1 MCPNCGQPF
10 GGGQRCQHCGAP
22 APAGPAATR
31 GRGWA
36 FGALGLI
43 VALVAGLVIWRVSDP
58 PSTGGSA
65 VAGTAQQTPPTDPT
79 TDTDTS
85 STDTTDTDTSST
97 ETTDSS
103 STETGST
110 DTDSIDTDPTDTG
123 STSTGS
129 TSAGSTSTGSTS
141 TGSTSTGSTSTGSTS
156 TGSTSTGS
164 TSTGSTGSGDL
175 VVGLASLPTDADP
188 AVGSTGSEA
197 VLWRQVFD
205 TLTGYRGTSIAAQ
218 PGLAASW
225 VASADAREWTFII
238 AADRKFHDGTPV
250 TAAAVCA
257 NFQFWYT
264 ATGTRAGDLFDWN
277 YFFGGVK
284 GQPATVYRSC
294 TASGASAVMTFSR
307 PMPAL
312 PDIVSATSF
321 GIHSPASLTG
331 RTPVGSGSY
340 RWVSGDTQ
348 TVQLAG
354 FGPDMQGR
362 KLSFRTIGDPAAA
375 AAAVRNG
382 EIGLYYNPGPDPGPD
397 TDGVSVEPNY
407 ADRVVTLHLHAD
419 HGVLADKNV
428 REAVFTAIDR
438 KTVNRPIGAEPARS
452 VLPGL
457 YGGPALSIPATDPV
471 KAKKLLQGKK
481 ITLTMAVRQFGSGA
495 AANLQVGQLVQAQ
508 LAEAGITVKLQ
519 AITSVNDYY
528 DKTATPTID
537 LSIDPALAYIADLGD
552 YIGNY
557 LPGAQ
562 YHVVVPKA
570 SVSAFDAA
578 IEKAVQAPDYAERQL
593 AGVDVLQELV
603 ADREALPMYSYGG
616 QWFVGSRVAGFK
628 PVVFNQVR
636 LDSISV
642 R

>member
-22 APAGPAATR
+22 APTGPAATR

-36 FGALGLI
+36 LGALGLI
-43 VALVAGLVIWRVSDP
+43 AALVAGLVIWRVSDP
-58 PSTGGSA
+58 PSTTGSP
-65 VAGTAQQTPPTDPT
+65 VAGTAQQTPPIDPT
-79 TDTDTS
+79 AG
-85 STDTTDTDTSST
+85 TDTTDTDTSST
-97 ETTDSS
+97 ETTDTDTSPTDTG

-110 DTDSIDTDPTDTG
+110 DTGPTQSTDTSSTDTS

-129 TSAGSTSTGSTS
+129 TDTSSTDTSSTDTSSTSTGSP
-141 TGSTSTGSTSTGSTS
+141 
-156 TGSTSTGS
+156 
-164 TSTGSTGSGDL
+164 STGSTGSGNL
-175 VVGLASLPTDADP
+175 VVGLASLPSDADP

-218 PGLAASW
+218 PGLATSW
-225 VASADAREWTFII
+225 AASADAREWTFII
-238 AADRKFHDGTPV
+238 AAGRKFHDGTPV
-250 TAAAVCA
+250 TTAAVCA
-257 NFQFWYT
+257 NFQSWYT
-264 ATGTRAGDLFDWN
+264 ATGTRASDLFDWN
-277 YFFGGVK
+277 FYFGGVK
-284 GQPATVYRSC
+284 GQPNTVYRSC

-321 GIHSPASLTG
+321 GIHSPSSLTS

-348 TVQLAG
+348 SVQLAG
-354 FGPDMQGR
+354 FGPGMQGR

-382 EIGLYYNPGPDPGPD
+382 EVGLYYNPGPDPGPD
-397 TDGVSVEPNY
+397 TDGISVQPNY

-419 HGVLADKNV
+419 HGALADKTV

-457 YGGPALSIPATDPV
+457 YGGPALSIPASDPV
-471 KAKKLLQGKK
+471 KAKNLLQGKK

-495 AANLQVGQLVQAQ
+495 AANVRVGQLVQAQ

-528 DKTATPTID
+528 DKTITAAID

-552 YIGNY
+552 YVSNY

-570 SVSAFDAA
+570 LGPAFDAA
-578 IEKAVQAPDYAERQL
+578 IEKVVQNPDYAERQR
-593 AGVDVLQELV
+593 AGLGVLQQLV

-616 QWFVGSRVAGFK
+616 QWFVGSRVAGFE

-636 LDSISV
+636 FDRVTV